1 MKAALRNWLAAVG
14 AAVFA
19 LSATACAGTPPAA
32 ERTALDELA
41 RIRQASDQLT
51 YSGVFVYQ
59 QGREVRSSRI
69 THSREAG
76 GGREKL
82 QMLDGQPREF
92 LRRAD
97 EVRALMPEV
106 RTVLVEQARSHDTA
120 FPAFLRADPSQ
131 LLQHYRLRRIS
142 AERVALFETDG
153 LELEPLDALRYGYR
167 LFADRR
173 TGLLLK
179 AQTIDERGDVVEQ
192 MAFTE
197 LRIGGPLEKGSLEA
211 SWNTRGWKVERTATR
226 SVDLSA
232 WRLTK
237 PVAGFNRITEVQ
249 RSLAG
254 HGEVSQIVF
263 SDGRAAVSIF
273 IEAAPEAGAPAKAVK
288 AADAGSPATRETMS
302 AEGSVNVFSRRYG
315 AYLITVLGEAPAAAI
330 RQFADALELSKPAT
344 P

>member
-1 MKAALRNWLAAVG
+1 MKELLRSALLAAC
-14 AAVFA
+14 AAVLGLA
-19 LSATACAGTPPAA
+19 GSSAAAA

-41 RIRQASDQLT
+41 RIRQASEQLT

-69 THSREAG
+69 THTRDAS

-92 LRRAD
+92 LRHAD
-97 EVRALMPEV
+97 EVRAVMPEV

-120 FPAFLRADPSQ
+120 FPAFLRADPSH
-131 LLQHYRLRRIS
+131 LLQFYRLRRIS
-142 AERVALFETDG
+142 PERVATFETDG
-153 LELEPLDALRYGYR
+153 LELEPLDSLRYGYR

-179 AQTIDERGDVVEQ
+179 AQTLDERGNVVEQ

-197 LRIGGPLEKGSLEA
+197 LRIGGPLEKGALEA
-211 SWNTRGWKVERTATR
+211 SWNTRGWKVERTAAR

-237 PVAGFNRITEVQ
+237 PVPGFNRITEVQ

-263 SDGRAAVSIF
+263 SDGMAAVSIF
-273 IEAAPEAGAPAKAVK
+273 VETAPEADPATKAVK
-288 AADAGSPATRETMS
+288 PADAGVSSAHETMS
-302 AEGSVNVFSRRYG
+302 AEGSVNVFSRRHG

-330 RQFADALELSKPAT
+330 RQFADALEYSKPPT